1 MDRELYVLNLY
12 LFFKIVI
19 FIFRELFVGK
29 KFYFSLYFYPYFRRQ
44 MNAFINEFE

>member
-29 KFYFSLYFYPYFRRQ
+29 KFYFISPIFLSVFPSTDECFYK
-44 MNAFINEFE
+44 